1 LPAVVKEAVMRIVVV
16 GGSAAGQ
23 FTALLS
29 ARAGHEVVL
38 LDRDPIEPASDIEAA
53 ASAFRPAVPQ
63 FVQPHIVLPRC
74 RVLLR
79 QALPDVYDALLAA
92 GAGEATLASAMPPT
106 LSDRAGRLGDD
117 EYTSV
122 ATRRSTLDWVLQR
135 AVVDQSGIQTQG
147 GVRATGLLTGP
158 GSPPRVVGC
167 ATTGGDLAADLVVD
181 AMGRRSALDS

>member
-1 LPAVVKEAVMRIVVV
+1 MRIVVV

-38 LDRDPIEPASDIEAA
+38 LDRDPIEPGSDIEAA
-53 ASAFRPAVPQ
+53 ASAFRPAVPH

-74 RVLLR
+74 RLLLR

-106 LSDRAGRLGDD
+106 LPDRAGRLGDD

-122 ATRRSTLDWVLQR
+122 ATRRSTLDWVLR
-135 AVVDQSGIQTQG
+135 REVVDQSASRRRG
-147 GVRATGLLTGP
+147 ACGP
-158 GSPPRVVGC
+158 PGC
-167 ATTGGDLAADLVVD
+167 
-181 AMGRRSALDS
+181 

>member
-1 LPAVVKEAVMRIVVV
+1 MRIMVV

-23 FTALLS
+23 FTALLL

-53 ASAFRPAVPQ
+53 AASAFRPAAPQ
-63 FVQPHIVLPRC
+63 FVQPHVVLPRC
-74 RVLLR
+74 RLLLR

-122 ATRRSTLDWVLQR
+122 ASRRSTLDWVLRR
-135 AVVDQSGIQTQG
+135 AVVDQSGIQAQG
-147 GVRATGLLTGP
+147 RA
-158 GSPPRVVGC
+158 R
-167 ATTGGDLAADLVVD
+167 
-181 AMGRRSALDS
+181 